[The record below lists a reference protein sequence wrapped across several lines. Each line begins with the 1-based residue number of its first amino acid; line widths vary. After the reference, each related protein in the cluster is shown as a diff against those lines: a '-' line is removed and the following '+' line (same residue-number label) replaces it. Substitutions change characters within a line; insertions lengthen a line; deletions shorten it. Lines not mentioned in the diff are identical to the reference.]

1 MLNYFNSKIGLV
13 SCIFNT
19 YPLTILTSSSETSS
33 YSSSNPLY
41 SSSSSYSSS
50 DSVLAFF
57 LCSEVLGVVDF
68 FLYACFLL
76 LVLLLIFLLACLVDL
91 SFSSLVCFLV
101 LDFLMYL
108 SPFLCFLTFSLPSF
122 DSDYLKMHK

>member
-1 MLNYFNSKIGLV
+1 MLNHYSKIGLV

-33 YSSSNPLY
+33 YSSSNSLY

-57 LCSEVLGVVDF
+57 LCSEVLGVVAF
-68 FLYACFLL
+68 FLSLRLL
-76 LVLLLIFLLACLVDL
+76 LFVLLRIFLSAVFVDW

-101 LDFLMYL
+101 FVFFMYL
-108 SPFLCFLTFSLPSF
+108 SFFIFFLILSLPSF
-122 DSDYLKMHK
+122 DSDYFKMHK